1 MEKKKQIVNLKIIS
15 PATKLAEI
23 YSECFRDEDFGH
35 LFFLGVLAYPQFK
48 ERNRVINFVL
58 SVFALKSKALSKHFH
73 TRRFLD
79 EKLKGFE
86 ARKAERNIKH
96 AFDIRIPRR
105 IQAVVIAMNFV
116 NRWESSLNKAVS
128 HLIEGMTHDND
139 GKGAWRGADSG
150 NVYNNI
156 WTESKTVLHMACA
169 MYSLIDKVFSDDEK
183 PDFLSFTILDDLKQ
197 RGTNNI
203 KQELNID
210 IFELPLKD
218 LFLLSHSVRIKH
230 KIETP
235 LDLLISSEWLPD
247 ILKVANAWGVLLPK
261 LIHAKQR
268 TIKQE
273 SLIKI

>member
-1 MEKKKQIVNLKIIS
+1 
-15 PATKLAEI
+15 
-23 YSECFRDEDFGH
+23 
-35 LFFLGVLAYPQFK
+35 
-48 ERNRVINFVL
+48 
-58 SVFALKSKALSKHFH
+58 
-73 TRRFLD
+73 
-79 EKLKGFE
+79 
-86 ARKAERNIKH
+86 
-96 AFDIRIPRR
+96 
-105 IQAVVIAMNFV
+105 
-116 NRWESSLNKAVS
+116 
-128 HLIEGMTHDND
+128 
-139 GKGAWRGADSG
+139 
-150 NVYNNI
+150 
-156 WTESKTVLHMACA
+156 